1 MLHILLLFFSGPKP
15 NPGLHIKI
23 KAICQKFPSKLTS
36 KKPIASKGNKW
47 DRTFKPAFRMLK
59 SISPPSPSPHR
70 S

>member
-36 KKPIASKGNKW
+36 KKPIASKGNK
-47 DRTFKPAFRMLK
+47 
-59 SISPPSPSPHR
+59 
-70 S
+70 